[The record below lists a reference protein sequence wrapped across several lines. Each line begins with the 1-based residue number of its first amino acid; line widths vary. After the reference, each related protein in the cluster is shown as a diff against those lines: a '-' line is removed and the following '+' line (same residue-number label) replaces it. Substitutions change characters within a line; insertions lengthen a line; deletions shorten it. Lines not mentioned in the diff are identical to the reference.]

1 MSRDDDRDRPSPRTG
16 TTAADESP
24 VARVWHA
31 QSGPLALL
39 REALI
44 SVVIV
49 GTVGLILFGVSGVW
63 PPMVAVESAS
73 MEPHMYR
80 GDLIVISDPGRYV
93 PGGVVQGDTGVVTAE
108 AATEVDYQTFG
119 DAGSVVVYRPDGSG
133 GTPVI
138 HRAHLWVED
147 GENWYDR
154 ANPDY
159 HRSDSCADLPSC
171 PAPHAGFI
179 TKGDN
184 NGGYDQVIG
193 ITSPV
198 RPGWVVGVAHVR
210 VPWLG
215 HVRLWLSAG
224 ATGGPDMSV
233 NANTNT
239 NVSVSVTTGA
249 GGVSAGPAYA
259 QLSKRA

>member
-1 MSRDDDRDRPSPRTG
+1 MSDGDDDRNRPSPRSG
-16 TTAADESP
+16 RLSRNDEGP
-24 VARVWHA
+24 VARVWNA

-39 REALI
+39 REALL
-44 SVVIV
+44 SAAVVAA
-49 GTVGLILFGVSGVW
+49 VGLILFGISGVW
-63 PPMVAVESAS
+63 PPMVAVESQS

-80 GDLIVISDPGRYV
+80 GDLVVISEPGRYV
-93 PGGVVQGDTGVVTAE
+93 PAEATQGDTGVVTVAVGRE
-108 AATEVDYQTFG
+108 RGYRTFG
-119 DAGSVVVYRPDGSG
+119 GTGSVVVYRPDGGG

-159 HRSDSCADLPSC
+159 HSAGSCADMPNC

-198 RPGWVVGVAHVR
+198 RPSWVVGVAHVR

-215 HVRLWLSAG
+215 HIRLWLA
-224 ATGGPDMSV
+224 A
-233 NANTNT
+233 A
-239 NVSVSVTTGA
+239 
-249 GGVSAGPAYA
+249 AGPGDVSPAVRNA
-259 QLSKRA
+259 TASGTAVPE

>member
-1 MSRDDDRDRPSPRTG
+1 MRRDDDRDRPSPREG
-16 TTAADESP
+16 TPAGDDEGP
-24 VARVWHA
+24 VARVWNA
-31 QSGPLALL
+31 RSGPLALL
-39 REALI
+39 REALL
-44 SVVIV
+44 SAAVVAVI
-49 GTVGLILFGVSGVW
+49 GLLLFGISGVW
-63 PPMVAVESAS
+63 PPMVAVESQS

-80 GDLIVISDPGRYV
+80 GDLIVISEPGRYV
-93 PGGVVQGDTGVVTAE
+93 PGESTQTDTGVVTAD
-108 AATEVDYQTFG
+108 AAAEIDYRTFG
-119 DAGSVVVYRPDGSG
+119 GPGSVVVYRPDGRG

-154 ANPDY
+154 ANPAY
-159 HRSDSCADLPSC
+159 VGAGSCAELRNC

-198 RPGWVVGVAHVR
+198 RPSWVIGVAHVR

-215 HVRLWLSAG
+215 HIRLWLSAG
-224 ATGGPDMSV
+224 ATTGLGGTG
-233 NANTNT
+233 NA
-239 NVSVSVTTGA
+239 TTGGA
-249 GGVSAGPAYA
+249 GVVVGPGAA
-259 QLSKRA
+259 VA

>member
-1 MSRDDDRDRPSPRTG
+1 MSRDDDRDRPSPRSG
-16 TTAADESP
+16 TLSSDDETP
-24 VARVWHA
+24 LARVWNA
-31 QSGPLALL
+31 RSGPLALL
-39 REALI
+39 REALL
-44 SVVIV
+44 SAAVVAA
-49 GTVGLILFGVSGVW
+49 VGLILFGISGVW
-63 PPMVAVESAS
+63 PPMVAVESES

-80 GDLIVISDPGRYV
+80 GDLIVISEPGRYV
-93 PGGVVQGDTGVVTAE
+93 PGEAAQADTGVVTAE
-108 AATEVDYQTFG
+108 AAAEVDYRTFG
-119 DAGSVVVYRPDGSG
+119 GPGSVVVFRPDGRG

-138 HRAHLWVED
+138 HRAHLWVDD

-159 HRSDSCADLPSC
+159 HRADSCADLRNC

-198 RPGWVVGVAHVR
+198 RSSWVVGVAHVR

-215 HVRLWLSAG
+215 HIRLWLSAG
-224 ATGGPDMSV
+224 ATSGPGAVAGG
-233 NANTNT
+233 NATAA
-239 NVSVSVTTGA
+239 GA
-249 GGVSAGPAYA
+249 GAVVGPAA
-259 QLSKRA
+259 

>member
-1 MSRDDDRDRPSPRTG
+1 ME
-16 TTAADESP
+16 DEGP

-31 QSGPLALL
+31 RSGPLALL

-44 SVVIV
+44 SVAVV
-49 GTVGLILFGVSGVW
+49 AAVGLILFGISGVW
-63 PPMVAVESAS
+63 PPMVAVESES

-80 GDLIVISDPGRYV
+80 GDLIVISEPGRYV
-93 PGGVVQGDTGVVTAE
+93 PGEAVQSDTGVVTAE
-108 AATEVDYQTFG
+108 AAAEVDYQTFG
-119 DAGSVVVYRPDGSG
+119 GPGSVVVYRPDGQG

-159 HRSDSCADLPSC
+159 HRADSCGELPNC

-215 HVRLWLSAG
+215 HIRLWLSAG
-224 ATGGPDMSV
+224 ATGAANASV
-233 NANTNT
+233 G
-239 NVSVSVTTGA
+239 GA
-249 GGVSAGPAYA
+249 GVVASPVTA
-259 QLSKRA
+259 

>member
-1 MSRDDDRDRPSPRTG
+1 
-16 TTAADESP
+16 
-24 VARVWHA
+24 
-31 QSGPLALL
+31 
-39 REALI
+39 
-44 SVVIV
+44 
-49 GTVGLILFGVSGVW
+49 
-63 PPMVAVESAS
+63 MVAVESES

-80 GDLIVISDPGRYV
+80 GDLIVISEPGRYV
-93 PGGVVQGDTGVVTAE
+93 PSEATQGDTGVVTAAVAQE
-108 AATEVDYQTFG
+108 RGYRTFG
-119 DAGSVVVYRPDGSG
+119 GSGSVVVFRPGGRG

-159 HRSDSCADLPSC
+159 HRADSCADLRNC

-184 NGGYDQVIG
+184 NRGYDQVIG

-198 RPGWVVGVAHVR
+198 RASWVVGVAHVR

-224 ATGGPDMSV
+224 ATGGDAGP
-233 NANTNT
+233 NA
-239 NVSVSVTTGA
+239 TTGV
-249 GGVSAGPAYA
+249 GRSAAA
-259 QLSKRA
+259 